1 MVPACVLYGKTGVEK
16 EMRLTEREFAQLQLG
31 GRAKA
36 GKADERMRGKATTA
50 ADQKLPESQ
59 IQSMIIQMLRQF
71 GWFVVKIHQSLGSY
85 KGIADLYALKDG
97 RNIWIEVKTPRGR
110 LSKHQERFRDDVGAH
125 GGEFIVARGIDDI
138 EFLLKR

>member
-1 MVPACVLYGKTGVEK
+1 MVPACILYGKTGVEK

-31 GRAKA
+31 GR
-36 GKADERMRGKATTA
+36 GKAKRANMRVDKATTA

-59 IQSMIIQMLRQF
+59 IQSLIIQMLRQF

-110 LSKHQERFRDDVGAH
+110 LSEHQERFRDDVGAH

>member
-1 MVPACVLYGKTGVEK
+1 
-16 EMRLTEREFAQLQLG
+16 MRISEQEFTRLRIG
-31 GRAKA
+31 GGAKA
-36 GKADERMRGKATTA
+36 NKSDLRVLDKASKTV
-50 ADQKLPESQ
+50 DQRLPENQ

-85 KGIADLYALKDG
+85 KGIADLYVLKDG
-97 RNIWIEVKTPRGR
+97 RSIWIEVKTPRGR
-110 LSKHQERFRDDVGAH
+110 LSEHQERFRDDVGVH

>member
-16 EMRLTEREFAQLQLG
+16 EMRLTEWEFAQLQLG
-31 GRAKA
+31 GGAKT
-36 GKADERMRGKATTA
+36 KSSDMKVRDKATTV

-59 IQSMIIQMLRQF
+59 IQSLIIQMLRQF

-97 RNIWIEVKTPRGR
+97 RNIWIEVKTLRGR
-110 LSKHQERFRDDVGAH
+110 LSEHQERFRDDVGAH
-125 GGEFIVARGIDDI
+125 GGEFIVARSIDDI
-138 EFLLKR
+138 EFLLKK